1 MTVAPNIS
9 SELTKAALKTF
20 DFFQAERLTFAL
32 AESCTGG
39 LCAAAFTE
47 IPGVSSRFLCGY
59 IVYSNEAKQR
69 DLGVSK
75 ETLTR
80 FGAVS
85 SETVSEMLKGLRQK
99 TGTCRDG
106 FYRNGECMRRKDQS
120 LFVSRRQGRNSPSGG
135 VDVDSN
141 VGGIK
146 ALDNSASFLYN
157 HCVHSVNSS
166 RKVIFIFK
174 INQKSI

>member
-1 MTVAPNIS
+1 MTVVPNIS

-85 SETVSEMLKGLRQK
+85 AETVSQMLKGLRQK
-99 TGTCRDG
+99 TGCSVAGAVSGIAGPGGGTPEKPVGTVFIGTANAC
-106 FYRNGECMRRKDQS
+106 GEKISRF
-120 LFVSRRQGRNSPSGG
+120 LFQGDREEIRRQA
-135 VDVDSN
+135 
-141 VGGIK
+141 
-146 ALDNSASFLYN
+146 ALTLIRMLAE
-157 HCVHSVNSS
+157 
-166 RKVIFIFK
+166 
-174 INQKSI
+174 

>member
-1 MTVAPNIS
+1 MTVVPNIS

-99 TGTCRDG
+99 TGAVAGAVSGIAGPGGGTPEKPVGTVFIGTVNAC
-106 FYRNGECMRRKDQS
+106 GEKISRF
-120 LFVSRRQGRNSPSGG
+120 LFQGDREEIRRQA
-135 VDVDSN
+135 
-141 VGGIK
+141 
-146 ALDNSASFLYN
+146 ALTLIRMLAE
-157 HCVHSVNSS
+157 
-166 RKVIFIFK
+166 
-174 INQKSI
+174 

>member
-1 MTVAPNIS
+1 MTVVPNIS

-99 TGTCRDG
+99 TGCAVAG
-106 FYRNGECMRRKDQS
+106 AVSGLPVPEAERRKNLS
-120 LFVSRRQGRNSPSGG
+120 GRFLSERRIPAGKRSAAFCF
-135 VDVDSN
+135 
-141 VGGIK
+141 K
-146 ALDNSASFLYN
+146 ATGKKFA
-157 HCVHSVNSS
+157 V
-166 RKVIFIFK
+166 RRR
-174 INQKSI
+174 

>member
-1 MTVAPNIS
+1 MTAMPNIS

-99 TGTCRDG
+99 TGCAVAGAVSGIAGPGGGTPDLFG
-106 FYRNGECMRRKDQS
+106 RNMEVLVFQEQCGMSGRF
-120 LFVSRRQGRNSPSGG
+120 LQGRIQYPSLG
-135 VDVDSN
+135 
-141 VGGIK
+141 
-146 ALDNSASFLYN
+146 
-157 HCVHSVNSS
+157 
-166 RKVIFIFK
+166 
-174 INQKSI
+174 

>member
-1 MTVAPNIS
+1 MTVVPNIS

-85 SETVSEMLKGLRQK
+85 SETVLEMLKGLLQK
-99 TGTCRDG
+99 TGCAVAGAVSGIAGPGGGTPEKPVGTVFIGTANAC
-106 FYRNGECMRRKDQS
+106 GEKISRF
-120 LFVSRRQGRNSPSGG
+120 LFQGDREEIRRQA
-135 VDVDSN
+135 
-141 VGGIK
+141 
-146 ALDNSASFLYN
+146 ALTLIRMLAE
-157 HCVHSVNSS
+157 
-166 RKVIFIFK
+166 
-174 INQKSI
+174 

>member
-1 MTVAPNIS
+1 MTVVPNIS

-99 TGTCRDG
+99 TGCAVAGAVSGIAGPGGGTPEKPVGTVFIGTANAC
-106 FYRNGECMRRKDQS
+106 GEKISRF
-120 LFVSRRQGRNSPSGG
+120 LFQGDREEIRRQA
-135 VDVDSN
+135 
-141 VGGIK
+141 
-146 ALDNSASFLYN
+146 ALTLIRMLAE
-157 HCVHSVNSS
+157 
-166 RKVIFIFK
+166 
-174 INQKSI
+174 

>member
-99 TGTCRDG
+99 TGCVVAGAVSGIAGPGGGTPEKPVGTVFIGTANAC
-106 FYRNGECMRRKDQS
+106 GEKISRF
-120 LFVSRRQGRNSPSGG
+120 LFQGDREEIRRQA
-135 VDVDSN
+135 
-141 VGGIK
+141 
-146 ALDNSASFLYN
+146 ALTLIRMLAE
-157 HCVHSVNSS
+157 
-166 RKVIFIFK
+166 
-174 INQKSI
+174 

>member
-1 MTVAPNIS
+1 MTVVPNIS

-99 TGTCRDG
+99 TGCAVAGAVSGIAGPGGGTPEKPVGTVFIGTANTC
-106 FYRNGECMRRKDQS
+106 GEKISRF
-120 LFVSRRQGRNSPSGG
+120 LFQGGREEIRRQA
-135 VDVDSN
+135 
-141 VGGIK
+141 
-146 ALDNSASFLYN
+146 ALTLIRMLAE
-157 HCVHSVNSS
+157 
-166 RKVIFIFK
+166 
-174 INQKSI
+174 

>member
-1 MTVAPNIS
+1 MTVMPNIS

-99 TGTCRDG
+99 TGCAVAGAVSEIAGPGGGTPEKPVGTVFIGTANAC
-106 FYRNGECMRRKDQS
+106 GEKISRF
-120 LFVSRRQGRNSPSGG
+120 LFQGDREEIRRQA
-135 VDVDSN
+135 
-141 VGGIK
+141 
-146 ALDNSASFLYN
+146 ALTLIRMLAE
-157 HCVHSVNSS
+157 
-166 RKVIFIFK
+166 
-174 INQKSI
+174 